1 MNNQSLKTSKRP
13 ASRKK
18 TTKKDNSHKIVDEF
32 EILDGEVKLIRTTKS
47 GQFWTMS
54 CWLREEKKCYRR
66 SLRTKNRDEA
76 AELAREKFFQLKYD
90 IKHGNRI
97 FTKTAEEL
105 VQDFIR
111 HKTSEADGGLITTG
125 RVETITISLNRWFLR
140 HVGPSKKIDK
150 ITRHDF
156 KDYYAWRRKQSPEV
170 RNSTLINER
179 ALISS
184 LFKYGLSHG
193 YLKFE
198 QTPIFPRLSIKKADV
213 ERRDE
218 LTLEEWQQMF
228 RSFVRWIKNSKD
240 EKEKEQRIFIK
251 DFLVI
256 KANTGL
262 RYGELRKLK
271 WSMVKTYRANKTGQH
286 MHVEVAVPPD
296 TKTGART
303 VIGQRGD
310 VFDRI
315 KKHSK
320 FTKPNDWIFV
330 DNETGE
336 PIHKKVYYKQW
347 PLLLKEC
354 GLAESSKKL
363 TYYSLRHTY
372 ITMRLVAGTNIFFLA
387 KNVGTS
393 VRMIENHYEHVK
405 TDAMKHELTK
415 SRKRDEASKIV
426 FGD

>member
-1 MNNQSLKTSKRP
+1 MNNQSLKAVKRP
-13 ASRKK
+13 VSRKK
-18 TTKKDNSHKIVDEF
+18 SPKKDNSHRIVDEF
-32 EILDGEVKLIRTTKS
+32 DILDGEVKLIRTTKS

-54 CWLREEKKCYRR
+54 CWLREEKKSYRR

-90 IKHGNRI
+90 IKHGNRV

-105 VQDFIR
+105 VQDFIK
-111 HKTSEADGGLITTG
+111 HKTAEADGGLITAG

-140 HVGPSKKIDK
+140 YVGPTKKIDK

-156 KDYYAWRRKQSPEV
+156 KDYYAWRRKQAHDV
-170 RNSTLINER
+170 RNATLINER

-198 QTPIFPRLSIKKADV
+198 QSPIFPRLSIKKADV

-240 EKEKEQRIFIK
+240 EKEREQRLFIK

-271 WSMVKTYRANKTGQH
+271 WSMVKTYKANKTGQH
-286 MHVEVAVPPD
+286 RRSAF
-296 TKTGART
+296 
-303 VIGQRGD
+303 I
-310 VFDRI
+310 
-315 KKHSK
+315 
-320 FTKPNDWIFV
+320 
-330 DNETGE
+330 
-336 PIHKKVYYKQW
+336 
-347 PLLLKEC
+347 
-354 GLAESSKKL
+354 
-363 TYYSLRHTY
+363 
-372 ITMRLVAGTNIFFLA
+372 
-387 KNVGTS
+387 
-393 VRMIENHYEHVK
+393 
-405 TDAMKHELTK
+405 
-415 SRKRDEASKIV
+415 
-426 FGD
+426 